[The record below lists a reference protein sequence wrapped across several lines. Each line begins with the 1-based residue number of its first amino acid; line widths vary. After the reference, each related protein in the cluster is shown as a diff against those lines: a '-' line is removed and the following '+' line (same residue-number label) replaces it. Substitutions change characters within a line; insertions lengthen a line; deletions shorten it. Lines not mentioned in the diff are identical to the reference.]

1 MNELKQDS
9 DRPPYFVRMS
19 SSESVEDQVIRMNKK
34 EQEIHRK
41 VQEEGCINPILLPHS
56 GTLSEKDRKTMVS
69 YVDYNERRRPKE
81 AFMDRVNPKEPVF
94 N

>member
-19 SSESVEDQVIRMNKK
+19 SSESIQDQVTRMYQK

-41 VQEEGCINPILLPHS
+41 VQ
-56 GTLSEKDRKTMVS
+56 
-69 YVDYNERRRPKE
+69 
-81 AFMDRVNPKEPVF
+81 
-94 N
+94 

>member
-9 DRPPYFVRMS
+9 DRPPYFTRMS
-19 SSESVEDQVIRMNKK
+19 SSESIEDQVARLHKK
-34 EQEIHRK
+34 EQEIYQK
-41 VQEEGCINPILLPHS
+41 VHEEGCINPILLPHS

-69 YVDYNERRRPKE
+69 YIDYNERRRPKK
-81 AFMDRVNPKEPVF
+81 ASPNRVNVKEPVF